1 MQWKMK
7 LQPLWPFLEAWFT
20 VVNHYALFTTS
31 QPIFN
36 QHEAANCSYASQPE
50 LLLQKR
56 FHQMPGEVK
65 LSQNSIE
72 ASGFIRGMHLKKWAQ
87 SQRLCQIP
95 RGAVHTCGQLPVL
108 IIFQDCFFFLPK
120 FTESLLCPR
129 LLSPSQIKTST
140 HSEPTFTDLP
150 KRRLT
155 GAVPLFALKQL
166 SGKVSNS
173 LMLVLFFFFFPFFP
187 YGPYAA
193 LFSSRSLKRMFTL
206 HSPSFISVTIS
217 GSPLS
222 EYFWEDLRSML
233 FTSGRYLNVCHICF
247 SHCSIFTGI
256 SYQFQIWF
264 FFRCD
269 QFAMMN
275 SCNFWSLL
283 SQLTPLGIF

>member
-1 MQWKMK
+1 MRAVACADYFSG
-7 LQPLWPFLEAWFT
+7 L
-20 VVNHYALFTTS
+20 LFFS
-31 QPIFN
+31 
-36 QHEAANCSYASQPE
+36 
-50 LLLQKR
+50 
-56 FHQMPGEVK
+56 
-65 LSQNSIE
+65 
-72 ASGFIRGMHLKKWAQ
+72 
-87 SQRLCQIP
+87 
-95 RGAVHTCGQLPVL
+95 
-108 IIFQDCFFFLPK
+108 FFLPK

-256 SYQFQIWF
+256 SYQFQI
-264 FFRCD
+264 
-269 QFAMMN
+269 
-275 SCNFWSLL
+275 
-283 SQLTPLGIF
+283 